1 MGGLIMA
8 GTFTN
13 AGDLPIAYVT
23 TLASGTLF
31 TTADSAKGIAYC
43 VIFLTVFVFSLFN
56 LGGFRLIERDFKRK
70 TEDIESGSYEPERK
84 NEPGLRSLIRSIKQ
98 YRRSKIDPPVTQ
110 QPQPPASPCD
120 SGSIYETPV
129 EIVAPTFSQLPP
141 RRSSVAQQTIPDI
154 GTLSSN
160 INEGPPLRKVASENI
175 TDVINAYNQP
185 NRLRKTASR
194 ATTTQIEEKEN
205 PEQPEEFHD
214 KASET
219 TPPGSAFKRFIDKY
233 HLHFLWE
240 FIKNFRRPPSAAL
253 IIAII
258 VAMIPQVRRL
268 FYDAPDST
276 VQGIPNAPD
285 GAPIFG
291 FVMDFTS
298 FVGNAAVP
306 FGLAMLG
313 ATMARL
319 SLKKMPTGFWK
330 SVILLALLKLAVLPI
345 IAVAWTHKMKELG
358 WIAEDNH
365 MALFVMLIS
374 SGVPCAT
381 SQVYLTAIF
390 MPKDSDSKEM
400 DCLAACLI
408 CQYAMLVFTM
418 TILLTYTLKN
428 VLGF

>member
-1 MGGLIMA
+1 MA

-23 TLASGTLF
+23 TLASGSLF
-31 TTADSAKGIAYC
+31 TSEDSAKGIAYC
-43 VIFLTVFVFSLFN
+43 VIFLTIFVFSLFN

-70 TEDIESGSYEPERK
+70 TRDIESGSYEPDRK

-110 QPQPPASPCD
+110 QPMTAASTCD
-120 SGSIYETPV
+120 SISVFEAPV
-129 EIVAPTFSQLPP
+129 EIVAPTFSQHPP
-141 RRSSVAQQTIPDI
+141 RRSSVAQQTVPDI
-154 GTLSSN
+154 GTLTN
-160 INEGPPLRKVASENI
+160 NEGPPLKKVASENI

-185 NRLRKTASR
+185 NRLRRTASR
-194 ATTTQIEEKEN
+194 ATTHIEEKELT
-205 PEQPEEFHD
+205 EQSVLSHD
-214 KASET
+214 DESQAAAES
-219 TPPGSAFKRFIDKY
+219 GSAFQRFIDKY
-233 HLHFLWE
+233 HLHLLWE
-240 FIKNFRRPPSAAL
+240 FVKNFRRPPSAAL

-285 GAPIFG
+285 GAPVLG
-291 FVMDFTS
+291 FIMDFTS

-330 SVILLALLKLAVLPI
+330 TVLLLATLKLVILPI
-345 IAVAWTHKMKELG
+345 IAVAWTNKMKQLG

-400 DCLAACLI
+400 DCLAAALI
-408 CQYAMLVFTM
+408 TQYAMLVFTM

-428 VLGF
+428 VLSL